1 MTTPLQ
7 TFAIMC
13 HEIYVAF
20 KEAGFT
26 DAQAMFLT
34 AQRMNADARR

>member
-13 HEIYVAF
+13 HEMYVAF
-20 KEAGFT
+20 REAGFS

-34 AQRMNADARR
+34 SQRMNADAKR

>member
-13 HEIYVAF
+13 HEMYVAF

>member
-13 HEIYVAF
+13 HEMYVAF
-20 KEAGFT
+20 REAGFS
-26 DAQAMFLT
+26 DAQAIFLT
-34 AQRMNADARR
+34 SQRMNADAKR

>member
-1 MTTPLQ
+1 MKTPLQ

-13 HEIYVAF
+13 HEMYTAF
-20 KEAGFT
+20 REAGFS